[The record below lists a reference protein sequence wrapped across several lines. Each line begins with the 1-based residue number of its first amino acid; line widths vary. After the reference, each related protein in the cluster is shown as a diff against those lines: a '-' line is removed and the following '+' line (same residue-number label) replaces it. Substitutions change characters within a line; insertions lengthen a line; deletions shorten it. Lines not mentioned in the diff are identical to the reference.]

1 MEVAMNDG
9 KVNWEGSLVA
19 AVTPFTA
26 DGAIDER
33 AFREN
38 LALLISEGSHG
49 LVISGCTGES
59 WAMTPQ
65 ERARLFH
72 LAVDV
77 AAGRVPVIAGTGTI
91 STDAV
96 IDLSLEAKAAGA
108 SGVMV
113 LPPYYCMAGR
123 REIVEHYRA
132 ISTALEHPILLY
144 NVPRRTGFNLTPDVV
159 EELAELEWVVAV
171 KESSNDFVQTEA
183 TVRRV
188 GDRILVFTGHAAER
202 GVPCVLMGAH
212 GYVSST
218 ESQVMGRDALAMY
231 DLAKSGSLARAR
243 EIQMRALALE
253 ELLKPI
259 GTFPCNLKAAMNLLG
274 RPGGYPRRPLLPL
287 TRAQIDQVQVV
298 LQQLNL
304 AGTAA

>member
-1 MEVAMNDG
+1 MNDG
-9 KVNWEGSLVA
+9 KVNWKGSLVA

-26 DGAIDER
+26 DGAIDEK
-33 AFREN
+33 AFRDN
-38 LALLISEGSHG
+38 LALLIGEGAHG
-49 LVISGCTGES
+49 LVVSGCTGES
-59 WAMTPQ
+59 WAMTAD
-65 ERARLFH
+65 ERARLFR

-77 AAGRVPVIAGTGTI
+77 AGRRVPVIAGTGTI

-96 IDLSLEAKAAGA
+96 IDLSRQAKAAGA
-108 SGVMV
+108 DGVMV

-132 ISTALEHPILLY
+132 ISAAVEHPILLY

-159 EELAELEWVVAV
+159 EELAALEWVVAV

-188 GDRILVFTGHAAER
+188 GDRLLVFTGHSAER
-202 GVPCVLMGAH
+202 GVPAVLMGAD

-218 ESQVMGRDALAMY
+218 ESQIMGREALAMY
-231 DLAKSGSLARAR
+231 DLATSGDVARAR
-243 EIQMRALALE
+243 EVQLRALALD

-259 GTFPCNLKAAMNLLG
+259 GTFPGNLKAAMNLLG

-287 TRAQIDQVQVV
+287 TPAQIGQVENV
-298 LQQLNL
+298 LQRLNL
-304 AGTAA
+304 TATAA